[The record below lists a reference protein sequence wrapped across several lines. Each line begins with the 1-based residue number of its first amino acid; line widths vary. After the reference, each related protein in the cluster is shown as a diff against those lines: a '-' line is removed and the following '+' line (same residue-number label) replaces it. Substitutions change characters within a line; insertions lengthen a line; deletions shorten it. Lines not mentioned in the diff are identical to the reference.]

1 MFYSSTGF
9 LFEIVNS
16 WRSQNLGTI
25 AEYKLLEEMNKATGQ
40 RYDDM
45 KQVAQGVSEKLSVLN
60 EKCSLI
66 FSNISFFWFAL
77 EGQGIFSISFR
88 FIDEA
93 LRPYLQQIDEIDENT
108 RKLEDAASTL
118 EIYVATLG
126 TVFGCWY
133 DY

>member
-1 MFYSSTGF
+1 MAGIINERASTSTEAPPTPGPM
-9 LFEIVNS
+9 IVPS
-16 WRSQNLGTI
+16 EMRRLADDMHEKVGIYLQGQIDGTI

-60 EKCSLI
+60 EKY
-66 FSNISFFWFAL
+66 
-77 EGQGIFSISFR
+77 
-88 FIDEA
+88 EA

-126 TVFGCWY
+126 TVFGC
-133 DY
+133 